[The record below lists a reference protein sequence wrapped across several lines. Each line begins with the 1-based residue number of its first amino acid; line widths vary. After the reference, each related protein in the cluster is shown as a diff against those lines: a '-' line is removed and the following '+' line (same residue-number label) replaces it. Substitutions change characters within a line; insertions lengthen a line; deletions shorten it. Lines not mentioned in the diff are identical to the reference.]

1 MSGASESVNLK
12 SGARIRKDMYKIFIS
27 ILLIV
32 LPVFSGF
39 AQENLNSAQ
48 LNLIAADKSN
58 NPIGDL
64 GKDEIT
70 LLIDGKPQP
79 VTSLEKQ
86 KAPLIYALALDS
98 SGSMKSVFRD
108 IQHVA
113 VSIIAQN
120 RANDETT
127 LVSFIGSSQI
137 YAPLGFSSD
146 KNLLTRAINEF
157 AVEGGQSA
165 VIDAV
170 YLSVKKVGEYKREDK
185 TRPRAVIIITDGE
198 DRDSYYTEKALFKL
212 IENEIVP
219 VFFIGLV
226 NGLDDSTQFAPRSRK
241 ERAENFIKK
250 VSEKSGGAAIFPKK
264 LADAADRITSLLQ
277 MQYVVGYSPSAE
289 VKGKSSKIEIKLA
302 KDSKRK
308 DVKFYVNSNN
318 TEK

>member
-12 SGARIRKDMYKIFIS
+12 SGAQIRKDMYKIFIS

-32 LPVFSGF
+32 LSVFSGF

-165 VIDAV
+165 IIDAV

-212 IENEIVP
+212 IENETVP

-250 VSEKSGGAAIFPKK
+250 VSEKSGGTAIFPKK
-264 LADAADRITSLLQ
+264 LTDAADRITSLLQ
-277 MQYVVGYSPSAE
+277 MQYVVGYSPSAA